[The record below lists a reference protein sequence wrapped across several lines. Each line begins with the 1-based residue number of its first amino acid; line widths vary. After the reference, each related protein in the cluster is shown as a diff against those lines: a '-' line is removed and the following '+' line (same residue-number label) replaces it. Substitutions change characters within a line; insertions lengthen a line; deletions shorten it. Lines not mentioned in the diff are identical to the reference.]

1 VPFCFLHTMLPEA
14 APDGIRVNTITLA
27 FTLVAGTIV
36 FLRLFTRFV
45 LTKGAGF
52 EDALIAIAMVSRP
65 LSTFCYIT
73 FTDGG
78 RSRRLVLLSSSQ
90 SK

>member
-1 VPFCFLHTMLPEA
+1 VPFCPLHTMLPEA

-52 EDALIAIAMVSRP
+52 EDALIAIAMVSKP
-65 LSTFCYIT
+65 LSTF
-73 FTDGG
+73 
-78 RSRRLVLLSSSQ
+78 LLYHFY
-90 SK
+90 

>member
-1 VPFCFLHTMLPEA
+1 MLPEA

-27 FTLVAGTIV
+27 FTLVAGTVV

-52 EDALIAIAMVSRP
+52 EDALIAIAMVSKP
-65 LSTFCYIT
+65 LSTF
-73 FTDGG
+73 
-78 RSRRLVLLSSSQ
+78 LLYHFY
-90 SK
+90 

>member
-1 VPFCFLHTMLPEA
+1 LLFLPDFYNTPGASGRVPFCFLHTMLPEA

-45 LTKGAGF
+45 LTKNAGY
-52 EDALIAIAMVSRP
+52 EDALIAIAMVSTP
-65 LSTFCYIT
+65 L
-73 FTDGG
+73 
-78 RSRRLVLLSSSQ
+78 LLYHLY
-90 SK
+90 